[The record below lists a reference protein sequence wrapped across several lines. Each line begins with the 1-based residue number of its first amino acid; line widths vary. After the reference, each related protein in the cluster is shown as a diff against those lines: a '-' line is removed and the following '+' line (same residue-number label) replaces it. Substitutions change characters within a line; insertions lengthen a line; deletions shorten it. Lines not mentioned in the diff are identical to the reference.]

1 MNIGF
6 GVIILFSLIY
16 GLITGRGN
24 KLAEVILEIPRESL
38 TLSIT
43 VIGSAIMWSGFM
55 KVMEEAGVISKL
67 SKLLSP
73 LMKIIFPK
81 LKDEKALNYI
91 STNISANLF
100 GLGFA
105 ATPSGLL
112 GMKRL
117 SEISDVGKSVAS
129 DDMVTFLVLNTA
141 GVTLVPTTVLAL
153 RDSLGSSNPA
163 DFMLIGLIG
172 TLLSCVGGIVI
183 ERLLRRP
190 IK

>member
-1 MNIGF
+1 MNF
-6 GVIILFSLIY
+6 
-16 GLITGRGN
+16 
-24 KLAEVILEIPRESL
+24 
-38 TLSIT
+38 
-43 VIGSAIMWSGFM
+43 
-55 KVMEEAGVISKL
+55 
-67 SKLLSP
+67 
-73 LMKIIFPK
+73 
-81 LKDEKALNYI
+81 
-91 STNISANLF
+91 SANLF

-117 SEISDVGKSVAS
+117 SEISEIDKSVAS

-153 RDSLGSSNPA
+153 RDSLGSVNPA

-172 TLLSCVGGIVI
+172 TLLSCVGGVVI

-190 IK
+190 YQ